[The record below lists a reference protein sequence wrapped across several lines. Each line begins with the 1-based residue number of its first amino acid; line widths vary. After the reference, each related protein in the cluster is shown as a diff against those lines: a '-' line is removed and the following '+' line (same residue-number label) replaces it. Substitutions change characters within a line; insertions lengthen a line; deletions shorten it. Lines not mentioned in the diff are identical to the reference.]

1 MPFVIPAVVAV
12 PTSGIPGGDA
22 DLAADPDLDHGALGL
37 HAGGADHGA
46 LSPMA
51 RIADMIRIKR
61 AAKLAV
67 LGAIEPSKLDHD
79 DEDDDL

>member
-1 MPFVIPAVVAV
+1 MALWAYMPAALIMRAVA
-12 PTSGIPGGDA
+12 
-22 DLAADPDLDHGALGL
+22 
-37 HAGGADHGA
+37 
-46 LSPMA
+46 MA

-67 LGAIEPSKLDHD
+67 LGAIEPSQLDHDD

>member
-1 MPFVIPAVVAV
+1 MRAVA
-12 PTSGIPGGDA
+12 
-22 DLAADPDLDHGALGL
+22 
-37 HAGGADHGA
+37 
-46 LSPMA
+46 MA

-67 LGAIEPSKLDHD
+67 LGAIEPSKLDRDD